1 MFLSKGV
8 TRSDSLIAWELWSLL
23 MLYPAPTPG
32 CPARAFSSVPLAV
45 SEGASNQKQ
54 PESWAAQRG
63 TAARSRER
71 LAQPEPLWSVGSTLS
86 LQKSASQGR

>member
-32 CPARAFSSVPLAV
+32 CPARAFSSAPLSV
-45 SEGASNQKQ
+45 SEGGLTL
-54 PESWAAQRG
+54 EAAQV
-63 TAARSRER
+63 
-71 LAQPEPLWSVGSTLS
+71 LGSTKEDRC
-86 LQKSASQGR
+86 QEQRAFGPG